1 MTAWAACCT
10 TRLSVTMRL
19 RAARLATFVGHLF
32 MKLQKFATL
41 GAIRAL
47 PRYGDDCFVYLPKL
61 LLSELLSELFL
72 AAAVE
77 DIDAHGCKKLQMRR
91 LNWSPNL
98 KAVIV
103 RAPGGLDRIE
113 RIELHDPGTPGP
125 GAIRVRLRASSLNYH
140 DYGVAS
146 TPNRVSDGR
155 ILMSDGAGIV
165 EAAGDGVTEFK
176 VGDHVVSCFFPNWI
190 EGPPPIADFSSVPG
204 DGVDGYAREF
214 VVAPETAFTHAPKG
228 YSFTEAATLTTAGV
242 TVWRGALKAGDTV
255 LILGTGGVSIFALQ
269 IAKSMGATV
278 VATSSSDEKLE
289 RARALGAD
297 HTINYR
303 RHPDWGARVWQW
315 AGGSGV
321 DHVVEVGGP
330 GTLAQSITAVAIGGH
345 IALIGV
351 LTGRAGEIP
360 TAQLAIKQVRLQG
373 LIVGSRKHQTD
384 FVRALDA
391 TRVKPI
397 VDRIFGLDEIADA
410 FRYEA
415 GGHHFGK
422 ICLEY

>member
-1 MTAWAACCT
+1 M
-10 TRLSVTMRL
+10 S
-19 RAARLATFVGHLF
+19 
-32 MKLQKFATL
+32 
-41 GAIRAL
+41 
-47 PRYGDDCFVYLPKL
+47 
-61 LLSELLSELFL
+61 
-72 AAAVE
+72 
-77 DIDAHGCKKLQMRR
+77 R

-113 RIELHDPGTPGP
+113 RIELHDPGTPRP

-242 TVWRGALKAGDTV
+242 TVWRALIVDGALKAGDTV

-391 TRVKPI
+391 TGVKPI